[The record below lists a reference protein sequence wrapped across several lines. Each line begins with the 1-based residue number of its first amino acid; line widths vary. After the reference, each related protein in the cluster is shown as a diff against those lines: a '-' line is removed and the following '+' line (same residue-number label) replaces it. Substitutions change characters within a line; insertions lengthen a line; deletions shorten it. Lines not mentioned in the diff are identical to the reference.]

1 MILYPAID
9 LKEGR
14 CVRLL
19 RGAMDQATVYNDD
32 PGDQARKFVQA
43 GCQWL
48 HVVDLD
54 GAFAGRPANA
64 EAVDAILKAATIPVQ
79 LGGGVRNL
87 DTVSA
92 WLDRGVA
99 RVILGTAAVK
109 DPALLET
116 AAKAY
121 PGRIALGLDA
131 RGGRVAVSGWAEDS
145 GLEAVAFAE
154 RFDDL
159 GLAAVIFTDVDR
171 DGALGGPNV
180 ASTQALA
187 QRLKTPVIA
196 SGGVA
201 SLDDLKAIKALAADG
216 VGGAISGRA
225 IYDGRVDLAD
235 ALALFAEPAA
245 C

>member
-19 RGAMDQATVYNDD
+19 RGEMDQATVYNDD
-32 PGDQARKFVQA
+32 PGDQAAAFVRA
-43 GCQWL
+43 GCAWL

-54 GAFAGRPANA
+54 GAFAGRPENA
-64 EAVDAILKAATIPVQ
+64 SAVDAILKASTVPVQ

-92 WLDRGVA
+92 WIDRGVA

-109 DPALLET
+109 DPDLLR
-116 AAKAY
+116 AAAEKH
-121 PGRIALGLDA
+121 PGKIALGLDA

-171 DGALGGPNV
+171 DGALEGPNL

-187 QRLKTPVIA
+187 RRLKTPIIA
-196 SGGVA
+196 SGGVS
-201 SLDDLKAIKALAADG
+201 SLDDLKKIKALAADG
-216 VGGAISGRA
+216 VAGAISGRA
-225 IYDGRVDLAD
+225 IYDGRIALAD
-235 ALALFAEPAA
+235 ALAVFAEPAA